1 MLRRSLLAASLALF
15 GCTDAS
21 TEDLSP
27 DPAQQVAPA
36 DALED
41 AKSASLEWLELVDD
55 GDYGDSWDEAAELFR
70 GAVGRDQWERQVGG
84 VRGPLGDV
92 ESREVISATP
102 RTSLPGAPDG
112 DYVVIQYRTRFENKA
127 DAVETVTP
135 MRDPDGT
142 YRVSGYYVR

>member
-1 MLRRSLLAASLALF
+1 MLRRSLLAASLAIF
-15 GCTDAS
+15 GCSDSEETN
-21 TEDLSP
+21 LRP
-27 DPAQQVAPA
+27 DPAQHAAPS
-36 DALED
+36 DAVDD
-41 AKSASLEWLELVDD
+41 AKSAALEWLELVDD
-55 GDYGDSWDEAAELFR
+55 EDYDESWDEAAELFR
-70 GAVGRDQWERQVGG
+70 GAVGKDQWERQVSG

-92 ESREVISATP
+92 ESRDVMSATP

-127 DAVETVTP
+127 SATETVTP